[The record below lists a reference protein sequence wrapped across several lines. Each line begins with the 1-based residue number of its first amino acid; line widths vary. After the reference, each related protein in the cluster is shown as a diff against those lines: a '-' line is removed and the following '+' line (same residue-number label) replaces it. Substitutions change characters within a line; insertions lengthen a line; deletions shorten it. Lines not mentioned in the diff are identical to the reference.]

1 MMEKRYI
8 IKPEGHFEKTAMAS
22 RIAAKFFEL
31 SYVAAQNGGFWVS
44 ASGGTANVV
53 AGEISRA
60 VDLPFEEA
68 LMILAIVGAAEFHYS
83 SDLNWYNE
91 LHNLSSFY
99 DFDENRSD
107 VRTIIRAAARSH
119 LAPYHPAKRKPLP

>member
-8 IKPEGHFEKTAMAS
+8 IKPEGHFEKTAMAA

-53 AGEISRA
+53 AREISRA
-60 VDLPFEEA
+60 VDLPFEECSK
-68 LMILAIVGAAEFHYS
+68 ILAIVGAAEFHYS
-83 SDLNWYNE
+83 SDLSWYNE

-99 DFDENRSD
+99 DFEEPRWD

-119 LAPYHPAKRKPLP
+119 LAPYHPVKRKPLP